1 MEEQSKDL
9 RVTNYHVLQ
18 NFTLL
23 IKSIVEFK
31 KYIELDIKKLNS
43 LELREIISSFIP
55 EVRPTDM
62 DIPNVLIEVKEEK
75 PRQLLIIENAPEDLS
90 HSITSLE
97 PHTRFNVLLL
107 IIKTSA
113 IDELIK
119 TTPQKVA
126 ASGKTLTE
134 VWGAS
139 IWTVKIPDEHTFAEA
154 IEGTQL
160 WISHA
165 YNYRGEDLLQ
175 IEKYEEAEPF
185 FDRAIMIDPNYAS
198 AWNNKGHSLAE
209 LHYLCGVR

>member
-113 IDELIK
+113 IDELHHK
-119 TTPQKVA
+119 KSPHP
-126 ASGKTLTE
+126 GKHLLKFGVLLYGQLKFQTNTLL
-134 VWGAS
+134 
-139 IWTVKIPDEHTFAEA
+139 PR
-154 IEGTQL
+154 Q
-160 WISHA
+160 
-165 YNYRGEDLLQ
+165 
-175 IEKYEEAEPF
+175 
-185 FDRAIMIDPNYAS
+185 
-198 AWNNKGHSLAE
+198 
-209 LHYLCGVR
+209 